1 MKTFQHSAAR
11 ALGGI
16 ALSAALL
23 GPMAANA
30 AAPAKHHIA
39 KSYMVYVG
47 GYTRVTGKG
56 IYAYRFNPATG
67 DVAPLGLIEGA
78 VNPSWLA
85 ASHDH
90 RFLYAANEHPTKGAP
105 DTGNSVTAYARDP
118 QTGKLTLL
126 NRVPSGGDGP
136 AHLAIDKAN
145 KILAVANFGAG
156 SVATFKLNADGSIG
170 DRVENIV
177 QAGKAAGVQVPKDEN
192 GLSPTDS
199 HIHCV
204 MITPD
209 NRYVLTCNIGM
220 GKVAAYHLNA
230 KTGALKAAGEP
241 FTATPL
247 PGLRWRPRHLAF
259 DPSGKFVYINDSSM
273 QLTVASYDPASGAMK
288 FVQSVP
294 ITPGGP
300 TNQSWSGSEVRVD
313 HAGKF
318 VYTSARAVD
327 ATLKSAHLDG
337 AINVYA
343 IDPAT
348 HKVRPVQHIASGGD
362 SPRSFAFDP
371 SGNYLFVG
379 NEYSGTVEIFAVDK
393 KTGML
398 STTGKILK
406 DVPEPS
412 TFVFEAEK

>member
-85 ASHDH
+85 PSHDH
-90 RFLYAANEHPTKGAP
+90 RFLYAGNEHPTKGAP
-105 DTGNSVTAYARDP
+105 DTGNSVSAYARDP

-126 NRVPSGGDGP
+126 NRVPSGGEGP
-136 AHLAIDKAN
+136 AHLALDKTG
-145 KILAVANFGAG
+145 KILAVANFGTGA
-156 SVATFKLNADGSIG
+156 VTTFKLKADGSIG
-170 DRVENIV
+170 EMAANIV
-177 QAGKAAGVQVPKDEN
+177 QPGKAAGVQVAKDEN

-209 NRYVLTCNIGM
+209 NRYVLTCNIGL
-220 GKVAAYHLNA
+220 GKVTAYRLNA
-230 KTGALKAAGEP
+230 KTGALKQAGEP
-241 FTATPL
+241 LTAAPL
-247 PGLRWRPRHLAF
+247 PGEQI
-259 DPSGKFVYINDSSM
+259 G
-273 QLTVASYDPASGAMK
+273 
-288 FVQSVP
+288 
-294 ITPGGP
+294 
-300 TNQSWSGSEVRVD
+300 
-313 HAGKF
+313 
-318 VYTSARAVD
+318 RAHV
-327 ATLKSAHLDG
+327 
-337 AINVYA
+337 
-343 IDPAT
+343 
-348 HKVRPVQHIASGGD
+348 
-362 SPRSFAFDP
+362 
-371 SGNYLFVG
+371 
-379 NEYSGTVEIFAVDK
+379 
-393 KTGML
+393 
-398 STTGKILK
+398 
-406 DVPEPS
+406 
-412 TFVFEAEK
+412 